1 MPDEFKK
8 VSDIISKDGE
18 FKTFRK
24 VAKEYEVMNIFY
36 EIFPELKNV
45 VKVKSIKD
53 GLLTLIVENSV
64 WRSELK
70 FKQNNILEKINC
82 YIKTDLV
89 NKIRFTSK

>member
-1 MPDEFKK
+1 MHNEFKS
-8 VSDIISKDGE
+8 VSEIISKERE

-24 VAKEYEVMNIFY
+24 AAKEYEVMDIFY
-36 EIFPELKNV
+36 EIFPELKKV

-53 GLLTLIVENSV
+53 GTLTLIVENSV

-82 YIKTDLV
+82 YIKSELV
-89 NKIRFTSK
+89 NKIRL

>member
-1 MPDEFKK
+1 MHSEFRS
-8 VSDIISKDGE
+8 VSEIISKEKD
-18 FKTFRK
+18 FKVFRK
-24 VAKEYEVMNIFY
+24 TAKEYEVMNIFY

-53 GLLTLIVENSV
+53 GILTLIVENSV

-82 YIKTDLV
+82 YIKSELV